1 MEFSEPI
8 TAIFLIFALL
18 ALGEFISILSKAR
31 IPMLFIVLAGYLG
44 LLWTGIFPSDVLEQ
58 AHLVAIA
65 SVMPAPLIVH
75 MGTMIPFEK
84 IKNQYK
90 AVLIA
95 LSGVVVATIFILAV
109 GIPIIGYKEAVS
121 GAGPLTGGIIAF
133 IITSEKLQEMG
144 LVSLITIPALIL
156 GVQKIIGMPLASF
169 TLRKYALDFKNNK
182 PAKKNNHEDENN
194 KEKNTKFFLP
204 RKYQTPIVFLFLIF
218 LGGAIAVALGNL
230 TGINY
235 SLWALVIGFLGVFF
249 GFYKDDMMKR
259 ANSFGITMAL
269 LIIVVMESIEDV
281 TPGMFTTYLPHVLL
295 LLFAGITGLFIG
307 GFIATKLLKWH
318 PFKGVSV
325 ALTALFGFPADYILC
340 EEVSRSV
347 GKDADEEK
355 EILDEILAPMLI
367 GGFTTVTVA
376 SVLIASILIS
386 TF

>member
-1 MEFSEPI
+1 MEFNEPI

-18 ALGEFISILSKAR
+18 ALGEFISIISKAR
-31 IPMLFIVLAGYLG
+31 VPMLFIVLAGYLG
-44 LLWTGIFPSDVLEQ
+44 LLWTGVFPSDILEK

-90 AVLIA
+90 AVLIS
-95 LSGVVVATIFILAV
+95 LTGILVSVILILVIGV
-109 GIPIIGYKEAVS
+109 PIIGYKEAVS

-144 LVSLITIPALIL
+144 LVSLVTIPALIL
-156 GVQKIIGMPLASF
+156 GVQKIIGMPIASF
-169 TLRKYALDFKNNK
+169 TLRKYALHFKNNLTNEK
-182 PAKKNNHEDENN
+182 IENELKNQSEVLEN
-194 KEKNTKFFLP
+194 TRFFLT

-218 LGGAIAVALGNL
+218 LGGAIAIALDNL

-235 SLWALVIGFLGVFF
+235 SLWALLIGFVGVLF
-249 GFYKDDMMKR
+249 GFYKDNMMKR

-269 LIIVVMESIEDV
+269 LIIVVMESVEDV
-281 TPGMFTTYLPHVLL
+281 TPGMFTTYFSHLL
-295 LLFAGITGLFIG
+295 LLLLVGITCLFIG
-307 GFIATKLLKWH
+307 GFIATKFLKWH
-318 PFKGVSV
+318 PFKGISV

-347 GKDADEEK
+347 GENENEEK
-355 EILDEILAPMLI
+355 EILDEILAP
-367 GGFTTVTVA
+367 
-376 SVLIASILIS
+376 
-386 TF
+386 

>member
-1 MEFSEPI
+1 
-8 TAIFLIFALL
+8 
-18 ALGEFISILSKAR
+18 
-31 IPMLFIVLAGYLG
+31 MLFIILAGYLG
-44 LLWTGIFPSDVLEQ
+44 LLWRWIFSSKVLEQ
-58 AHLVAIA
+58 AYLIAIA
-65 SVMPAPLIVH
+65 SVMLAPLIVH
-75 MGTMIPFEK
+75 MGTIIPFEK

-90 AVLIA
+90 AVLIT
-95 LSGVVVATIFILAV
+95 LSGVFVSVVLILAIGV
-109 GIPIIGYKEAVS
+109 PIIGYKEAVS

-144 LVSLITIPALIL
+144 LVSLVTIPALIL

-169 TLRKYALDFKNNK
+169 TLRKYALDFKNNM
-182 PAKKNNHEDENN
+182 ATRTIKNDHNEEIS

-218 LGGAIAVALGNL
+218 LGGAIAVFLDNL

-235 SLWALVIGFLGVFF
+235 SLWALIIGFLGVLF
-249 GFYKDDMMKR
+249 GFYKDNMMKR
-259 ANSFGITMAL
+259 ANSFGITMSL
-269 LIIVVMESIEDV
+269 LIIVVMESVEDV
-281 TPGMFTTYLPHVLL
+281 TPEMFTTYLPHVLL

-318 PFKGVSV
+318 PFKGISV

-340 EEVSRSV
+340 EELSRSI
-347 GKDADEEK
+347 GRDEDEEK
-355 EILDEILAPMLI
+355 ELFDEILAPMLI

>member
-1 MEFSEPI
+1 
-8 TAIFLIFALL
+8 
-18 ALGEFISILSKAR
+18 
-31 IPMLFIVLAGYLG
+31 
-44 LLWTGIFPSDVLEQ
+44 WTGIFPSEVLEQ

-95 LSGVVVATIFILAV
+95 LSGVFVAVIFILAIGV
-109 GIPIIGYKEAVS
+109 PVIGYKAAVS
-121 GAGPLTGGIIAF
+121 GAGPLTVGIIAF

-144 LVSLITIPALIL
+144 LVSLVTIPALIL
-156 GVQKIIGMPLASF
+156 GVQKIIGMPIASF
-169 TLRKYALDFKNNK
+169 TLRKYALDFKNNMSGVK
-182 PAKKNNHEDENN
+182 LKNNLEN
-194 KEKNTKFFLP
+194 EEHIVKNNKFFLP

-218 LGGAIAVALGNL
+218 FGGAIAVTLDNL

-235 SLWALVIGFLGVFF
+235 SLWALGIGLLGVLF

-269 LIIVVMESIEDV
+269 LIIVVMESVEDV
-281 TPGMFTTYLPHVLL
+281 TPKMFTTYLPHVLL
-295 LLFAGITGLFIG
+295 LLAVGITGLFIG
-307 GFIATKLLKWH
+307 GFIATKLLNWH
-318 PFKGVSV
+318 RFKGISV

-347 GKDADEEK
+347 VENEDEKK